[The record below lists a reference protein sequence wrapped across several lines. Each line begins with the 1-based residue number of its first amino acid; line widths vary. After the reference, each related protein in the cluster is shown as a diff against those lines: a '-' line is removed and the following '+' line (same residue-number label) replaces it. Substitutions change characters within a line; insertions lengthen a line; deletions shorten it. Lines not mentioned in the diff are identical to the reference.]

1 MGRDFGLGEWDF
13 SPDWKGAERCGQMLC
28 ILTAME
34 TKAGTLKSG
43 LPRGLLRKDSGC
55 FCLNRAF
62 FFVPGSYLG
71 VEVGETY
78 KKK

>member
-34 TKAGTLKSG
+34 AKAGTLKSG

-55 FCLNRAF
+55 F
-62 FFVPGSYLG
+62 
-71 VEVGETY
+71 
-78 KKK
+78 

>member
-34 TKAGTLKSG
+34 AKAGTLKSG

-62 FFVPGSYLG
+62 FLCQAATWGRSWRNLQ
-71 VEVGETY
+71 
-78 KKK
+78 KK